1 MKKLLLLLLLIPFFV
16 EAQHTD
22 AYLTNRNDSLI
33 RAKTLTSARVAD
45 QNQLH
50 IDSKVSFLGSYT
62 NPSWLVSIPF
72 SKLTSLPTTLSGHGI
87 TSPLPVTQG
96 GLALSS
102 LGSALQ
108 QLRVNSGGTAL
119 EYFTPSASSSTFVG
133 LTDGPGSFTGKTLN
147 FIRVNA
153 GETALEYQ
161 TPSQVRTAIG
171 AGTGS
176 GDALVANPLS
186 QFVTTTSLQLKNTI
200 SDETGSGAL
209 VFATSPTL
217 VTPALG
223 TPSALVLANA
233 TGLPV
238 TAINSGTSASS
249 TTFHRGDNTW
259 AAPFTLTTTGSSGV
273 ATFSSGTLNIPQ
285 YSGGGGSPGG
295 SSGQVQINISSAFAG
310 RSWFKWD
317 DTNKAIIVHQINQVR
332 KGANGYLRIIPTI
345 NSVSPD
351 TPTNYGSWTETLYD
365 SSYLNPTGRYDAV
378 YGFGYNQ
385 DGAGGQLN
393 SADDMWSERFENHYE
408 TGGTS
413 LMEKIWEWKTTAA
426 HGAKLQRVLF
436 MPIDKVA
443 GTASQTWRLTSTAW
457 YDSYTGPQ
465 YFLIANDGSVAADGS
480 NANIS
485 VANVRSLGALTITPA
500 SDGNS
505 TSIATSGSATNN
517 LNFSAKAGAGA
528 MAFNFGTGG
537 ATFNM
542 SNTGGADGIIIGTQA
557 SASSSGTLNAIRAS
571 VSADLLNINFAN
583 SQSGKNTDVLITTAG
598 TGLAQIKMS
607 SGGNQMWLRTE
618 NSAFSIVNLT
628 LGTYAFAVKASNGDV
643 GIGNTITPTAQFHV
657 TATARSSGFE
667 PAFKVTPAANT
678 AGAASTEYNNFVLE
692 GATQT
697 AASGTTATQRNFYI
711 KRNTYNGT
719 SGTRTI
725 TNPYGLYVEDNAA
738 VTNGVLTNNY
748 AIGADGN
755 VALVTAGNAYFIKEG
770 TNGYSGTTTLVSG
783 TKAITVSGVTTSDH
797 CLTTGA
803 STVTGATLTSDY
815 TCLCTANT
823 ITIQANVVGQ
833 TINTADGST
842 LGYVIFRAT
851 P

>member
-1 MKKLLLLLLLIPFFV
+1 MKYIIFFLSLFYISSF
-16 EAQHTD
+16 AQTSRPRYENRVVAGTD
-22 AYLTNRNDSLI
+22 TYTLMVTPTPTIADGLTYSV
-33 RAKTLTSARVAD
+33 SF
-45 QNQLH
+45 QNQNSGAATLN
-50 IDSKVSFLGSYT
+50 VSGT
-62 NPSWLVSIPF
+62 GPF
-72 SKLTSLPTTLSGHGI
+72 SLVNSDGT
-87 TSPLPVTQG
+87 
-96 GLALSS
+96 ALSS
-102 LGSALQ
+102 ATIKAGQ
-108 QLRVNSGGTAL
+108 TIDVRYDV
-119 EYFTPSASSSTFVG
+119 
-133 LTDGPGSFTGKTLN
+133 TLN
-147 FIRVNA
+147 KWKLV
-153 GETALEYQ
+153 G
-161 TPSQVRTAIG
+161 G
-171 AGTGS
+171 AGG
-176 GDALVANPLS
+176 GDALTSNPLS
-186 QFVTTTSLQLKNTI
+186 QFAATTSLQLKNTI

-209 VFATSPTL
+209 VFGTGPVITL
-217 VTPALG
+217 G
-223 TPSALVLANA
+223 NA
-233 TGLPV
+233 TGLPEGGLSL
-238 TAINSGTSASS
+238 TDITTNNSSNSNHGFLKKLDNIATNFMNGT
-249 TTFHRGDNTW
+249 GNW
-259 AAPFTLTTTGSSGV
+259 AVPFTLTTTGSSGA
-273 ATFSSGTLNIPQ
+273 ATFSAGTLNIPQ

-457 YDSYTGPQ
+457 YGSYTGPQ
-465 YFLIANDGSVAADGS
+465 YFLIANDGTVTADGS
-480 NANIS
+480 NANFSI
-485 VANVRSLGALTITPA
+485 ANVRSLGALTITPA

-770 TNGYSGTTTLVSG
+770 INGYSGTTTLVSG